1 MPVYGQGWQPDRK
14 KLRPVE
20 NMVNATG
27 AGDAFTAALIYSYV
41 NGFDIDKTI
50 DYALAAGVAAVS
62 PRKDNKPE
70 YERFAFGKNIEGEK
84 NMTQKDYLSITP
96 EIQQAI
102 DEGKPVVALE
112 STILSHGMPFPRTWN
127 SPTRLRRS

>member
-1 MPVYGQGWQPDRK
+1 MDRDGNRIER

-50 DYALAAGVAAVS
+50 DYALSAGVAAVS
-62 PRKDNKPE
+62 H
-70 YERFAFGKNIEGEK
+70 ERTINPNMSVSLLEK
-84 NMTQKDYLSITP
+84 
-96 EIQQAI
+96 
-102 DEGKPVVALE
+102 
-112 STILSHGMPFPRTWN
+112 ILKE
-127 SPTRLRRS
+127 RRI

>member
-14 KLRPVE
+14 KTAPVE

-62 PRKDNKPE
+62 H
-70 YERFAFGKNIEGEK
+70 ERTINPNMSVSLLEK
-84 NMTQKDYLSITP
+84 
-96 EIQQAI
+96 
-102 DEGKPVVALE
+102 
-112 STILSHGMPFPRTWN
+112 ILKE
-127 SPTRLRRS
+127 RRI